1 MENCNIGLRP
11 PKNTQTIKDS
21 TYFRIVG
28 KSLKTAM
35 SRHAA
40 LVAGLPPR
48 EKRRVLKQSL
58 QYHDHDVALAI
69 LFLLID
75 PKYAPD
81 LSANSFS
88 DWNSIP
94 TNLEFDHKGEFQK
107 VIREPMEI

>member
-1 MENCNIGLRP
+1 
-11 PKNTQTIKDS
+11 
-21 TYFRIVG
+21 
-28 KSLKTAM
+28 M

-81 LSANSFS
+81 MSANSFS

-94 TNLEFDHKGEFQK
+94 TNLEFDHKGGFQK
-107 VIREPMEI
+107 VIRNLWKYEGGESKSLIDGMFVMLKLLNISCRSSDRLID